1 MTAFPPLHSLK
12 VFESVARLGQLGAAS
27 AELHITIGAV
37 SHQLKALQNHLG
49 VSLFEKKGRRLMLT
63 ESGSVLQRSVS
74 KAMADIGEGIR
85 DVLNG
90 DTGRKQETVLRLSLP
105 PVLSAT
111 WLTPRIFKFL
121 ADNRHI
127 RLRIEFAV
135 QFETV
140 DWRRTDLAVVYGNPP
155 WPGFWSRMLHGIKLT
170 PVCSPQL
177 LRGPNA
183 IRTPA
188 DVVAHRLLHEDDGSE
203 WRRWLAQARVA
214 YHPGDQDISFNDFGM
229 ILQAARDGQGVA
241 LVDDVISSR
250 DLDEGRLVQPL
261 SLNVPASKNYH
272 CICTEENLSNP
283 AIGSLVDWLVEQSQ
297 PEAMRAQS
305 AAPGIL

>member
-1 MTAFPPLHSLK
+1 
-12 VFESVARLGQLGAAS
+12 
-27 AELHITIGAV
+27 
-37 SHQLKALQNHLG
+37 
-49 VSLFEKKGRRLMLT
+49 
-63 ESGSVLQRSVS
+63 
-74 KAMADIGEGIR
+74 
-85 DVLNG
+85 
-90 DTGRKQETVLRLSLP
+90 
-105 PVLSAT
+105 
-111 WLTPRIFKFL
+111 
-121 ADNRHI
+121 
-127 RLRIEFAV
+127 
-135 QFETV
+135 
-140 DWRRTDLAVVYGNPP
+140 
-155 WPGFWSRMLHGIKLT
+155 
-170 PVCSPQL
+170 
-177 LRGPNA
+177 
-183 IRTPA
+183 
-188 DVVAHRLLHEDDGSE
+188 VVAHRLLHEDDGSE